1 MERLTEVL
9 SGDKTIEMHL
19 QFLIRSNKTDMLILK
34 TTKVCTIHFH
44 TQYFVDSKTV
54 VVTVLVLLC
63 RIR

>member
-34 TTKVCTIHFH
+34 TTKVCTIHLH
-44 TQYFVDSKTV
+44 AQDFVDSKTLDSDSSSIV
-54 VVTVLVLLC
+54 V
-63 RIR
+63 